1 MDAVRRARFIPP
13 VRPDG
18 MSDEDFFGL
27 FFNQYDRVPEMT
39 AETQVN
45 LLFRSCG
52 LVALSNRRPGADLD
66 LLTNQRMPFIRNRS
80 GVAWHPIFISTDQ
93 FDVEDEEEEGGTKS
107 WEDLECDAASAARKK
122 VSLDSPR
129 KNLLVP
135 LHHIAD
141 LMVHNHILSLDKEHQ
156 VKRNPTYP
164 ANFRHGDILCLAVLP
179 KKDGETLIDWYRND
193 GTYIWLETPAHP
205 QGFPHSLGDCFDE
218 YSHLPAQLTFNSFP
232 QADGRLV
239 LPDSHFS
246 LVDHNHICFP
256 DQGTFQKVISNI
268 QWKDLRSF
276 QQLISDHHDDTHMV
290 ELTDQMDS
298 ILVPI
303 HLNHDVPKK
312 LWPTAPGNRDLSIPY
327 SIVNVGEKIVYMIF
341 FTDFEICLSTF
352 NHADVIQTILER
364 YPLVGYAENAGSQL
378 ISWPSE
384 STGELVQKETF
395 YLVFKG
401 CLDEMVLSK
410 KKERRSVELA
420 RSMVEEYVSP
430 RVPSRKNSLTEANS
444 KDQISEAAL
453 SEAKKDVEDDE
464 LIKQSSR
471 KLSLENT
478 SGF

>member
-45 LLFRSCG
+45 LLFRFCG

-66 LLTNQRMPFIRNRS
+66 LLTNQGMPFIRNRS

-193 GTYIWLETPAHP
+193 GTYIWLETTAHP
-205 QGFPHSLGDCFDE
+205 RGFPILWEIVSMSTVTSQPSSPSTHFRKLTDASFFQTVISLWLTTTTSAFPTKGPFRRSFPTSNGRTFDR
-218 YSHLPAQLTFNSFP
+218 FNS
-232 QADGRLV
+232 
-239 LPDSHFS
+239 S
-246 LVDHNHICFP
+246 
-256 DQGTFQKVISNI
+256 
-268 QWKDLRSF
+268 
-276 QQLISDHHDDTHMV
+276 
-290 ELTDQMDS
+290 
-298 ILVPI
+298 
-303 HLNHDVPKK
+303 
-312 LWPTAPGNRDLSIPY
+312 
-327 SIVNVGEKIVYMIF
+327 
-341 FTDFEICLSTF
+341 
-352 NHADVIQTILER
+352 
-364 YPLVGYAENAGSQL
+364 
-378 ISWPSE
+378 
-384 STGELVQKETF
+384 
-395 YLVFKG
+395 
-401 CLDEMVLSK
+401 
-410 KKERRSVELA
+410 
-420 RSMVEEYVSP
+420 
-430 RVPSRKNSLTEANS
+430 SLT
-444 KDQISEAAL
+444 IMTTLIWL
-453 SEAKKDVEDDE
+453 S
-464 LIKQSSR
+464 
-471 KLSLENT
+471 
-478 SGF
+478 